1 MARGLLIETFG
12 IGDQPEPMRDRL
24 IETKK
29 LQDGIYLTGII
40 QMADTLNG
48 NRRIYPKRLL
58 EREMRIYEKLIR
70 ESRAVGELDHPDRDI
85 AHLKEA
91 SHMLEEYWWDND
103 GKTVVGR
110 LKVLRNT
117 PNGKIL
123 EGLLDD
129 GVRVGV
135 SSRAL
140 GSLIQTPRGNEVGDD
155 LMLVCF
161 DVVANPSTTGA
172 FPIRESFDPK
182 SFVVSRED
190 RINRLVN
197 EILFMRQK

>member
-48 NRRIYPKRLL
+48 NRRVYPKRLL

-91 SHMLEEYWWDND
+91 SHMLEEYWWDSD
-103 GKTVVGR
+103 GKTIVGR
-110 LKVLRNT
+110 MRVLRNT

-190 RINRLVN
+190 RINRLIN